1 LQAFLIFK
9 REKVDDMKDIFSK
22 KFLMM
27 ALVLIG
33 IFAIG
38 ITIQNLMN
46 PQKLPK
52 VTKSQI
58 VQLESSTFPTE
69 K

>member
-1 LQAFLIFK
+1 
-9 REKVDDMKDIFSK
+9 MKDIFSK